1 MFLSFIIP
9 VYNTEEYVESCIK
22 SLLEQDIS
30 KDEYEIICVNDGS
43 SDGSLKVLKHFSRTY
58 SNVIVINQ
66 KNSGVCASRNKGLA
80 AARGDYIWFID
91 SDDFIQKNILG
102 TLVKLLKDT
111 QCERLVISHYFFE
124 DARDVNEEEIAENK
138 MKVNTSWKDSVV
150 WRSLFKKDFL
160 IHHNLR
166 FHYEDLVYGEDALF
180 MYEVKRN
187 MPTSSEF
194 TQPVYFH
201 RARVGSASTDITNEM
216 ERKRLLSTIHE
227 ASIMREYYEKG
238 GNILKVE
245 TANRFMSFLW
255 GALFRT
261 ASLPSKEA
269 KLMLRELRKAKLYPY
284 KCPEECNITRSFHPF
299 NNQVIEKIFDKVYI
313 KMHTTLG
320 YHTMRGWLKLRK
332 VKKKLA
338 DFKWKITK
346 EVHVVIK

>member
-9 VYNTEEYVESCIK
+9 VYNTEEYVGICIK

-43 SDGSLKVLKHFSRTY
+43 SDGSLEVLEQFSRNHT
-58 SNVIVINQ
+58 NVIVINQ
-66 KNSGVCASRNKGLA
+66 KNTGVCASRNKGLD
-80 AARGDYIWFID
+80 AARGEYIWFID

-102 TLVKLLKDT
+102 TLMKLVKET

-124 DARDVNEEEIAENK
+124 DVRDMDEEKITENK

-150 WRSLFKKDFL
+150 WRSLFKKEFL
-160 IHHNLR
+160 THHNLR

-180 MYEVKRN
+180 MYEVKMCIPRII
-187 MPTSSEF
+187 EF
-194 TQPVYFH
+194 TQPIYFH
-201 RARVGSASTDITNEM
+201 RARMGSASTDITNEM

-227 ASIMREYYEKG
+227 AAIMKEYYEKG
-238 GNILKVE
+238 GNILRVE

-261 ASLPSKEA
+261 ASLPPREA
-269 KLMLRELRKAKLYPY
+269 KLMLGELRKAKLYPY

-299 NNQVIEKIFDKVYI
+299 NNQFIEKIFDKVYI

-332 VKKKLA
+332 VKEKLA
-338 DFKWKITK
+338 DLKRKISK
-346 EVHVVIK
+346 VVHVAM

>member
-9 VYNTEEYVESCIK
+9 VYNTEEYVGICIK

-43 SDGSLKVLKHFSRTY
+43 SDGSLEVLEQFSRNHT
-58 SNVIVINQ
+58 NVIVINQ
-66 KNSGVCASRNKGLA
+66 KNSGVCASRNKGLD
-80 AARGDYIWFID
+80 AARGEYIWFID

-102 TLVKLLKDT
+102 TLMKLVKET

-124 DARDVNEEEIAENK
+124 DVRDMDEEKITENK

-150 WRSLFKKDFL
+150 WRSLFKKEFL
-160 IHHNLR
+160 THHNLR

-180 MYEVKRN
+180 MYEVKRCI
-187 MPTSSEF
+187 PRIIEF
-194 TQPVYFH
+194 TQPIYFH
-201 RARVGSASTDITNEM
+201 RARMGSASTDITNEM

-227 ASIMREYYEKG
+227 AAIMREYYEKG
-238 GNILKVE
+238 GNILRGE

-261 ASLPSKEA
+261 ASLPPREA
-269 KLMLRELRKAKLYPY
+269 KLMLGELRKAKLYPY
-284 KCPEECNITRSFHPF
+284 KCPAECNITRSFHPF
-299 NNQVIEKIFDKVYI
+299 NNQFIEKIFDKVYI

-332 VKKKLA
+332 VKEKLA
-338 DFKWKITK
+338 DLKRKISK
-346 EVHVVIK
+346 VVHVAM

>member
-9 VYNTEEYVESCIK
+9 VYNTEEYVGICIK

-43 SDGSLKVLKHFSRTY
+43 SDGSLEVLEQFSRKNT
-58 SNVIVINQ
+58 NVIVINQ
-66 KNSGVCASRNKGLA
+66 KNSGVCASRNKGLD
-80 AARGDYIWFID
+80 AARGEYIWFID

-102 TLVKLLKDT
+102 TLMKLVKET

-124 DARDVNEEEIAENK
+124 DVRDMDEEKITENK

-150 WRSLFKKDFL
+150 WRSLFKKEFL
-160 IHHNLR
+160 THHNLR

-180 MYEVKRN
+180 MYEVKRCI
-187 MPTSSEF
+187 PRIIEF
-194 TQPVYFH
+194 PQPIYFH
-201 RARVGSASTDITNEM
+201 RARMGSASTDITNEM

-227 ASIMREYYEKG
+227 AAIMRGYYEKG
-238 GNILKVE
+238 GNILRVE

-261 ASLPSKEA
+261 ASLSPREA
-269 KLMLRELRKAKLYPY
+269 KLMLGELRKAKLYPY

-299 NNQVIEKIFDKVYI
+299 NNQFIEKIFDKVYI

-332 VKKKLA
+332 VKEKLA
-338 DFKWKITK
+338 DLKRKISK
-346 EVHVVIK
+346 VVHVAM